1 MDSNAI
7 VRASDLMERDIITV
21 TPATRIL
28 DLHRLF
34 VEEEIHGAP
43 VVDEDGVVRGVV
55 SALDLLRVVRDE
67 LEPGAGATSTR
78 YFRDDL
84 PYSGPDWADMPED
97 LQDRMQ
103 ELTAADAMTRELV
116 VVRPEATINEI
127 ARTMLE
133 HRVHRVLVCKNEAL
147 QGVLTT
153 FDLMRVLSQTAP
165 GLSGAIRYT
174 GYRRPDARDAR

>member
-7 VRASDLMERDIITV
+7 IRASDLMERDVITV

-43 VVDEDGVVRGVV
+43 VVEEDGVVRGVV

-67 LEPGAGATSTR
+67 LEPGAGSTSTR
-78 YFRDDL
+78 YFRDEP
-84 PYSGPDWADMPED
+84 PYSGPDGTELPED
-97 LQDRMQ
+97 LGGRVDD
-103 ELTAADAMTRELV
+103 LTAADAMTRELV
-116 VVRPEATINEI
+116 VVRPDATIDEV

-133 HRVHRVLVCKNEAL
+133 HRVHRVLVCEGETL

-153 FDLMRVLSQTAP
+153 FDLMRVLSQAAP
-165 GLSGAIRYT
+165 PLTGATRYT
-174 GYRRPDARDAR
+174 GYRRSDAR